1 MKNVWLKYTIY
12 RLGMFAILTTALGL
26 LGVPILFAVLL
37 AGMISFAISII
48 FLSKLRDEIS
58 KQLYEKRKN
67 TLGSGDPESDLEN
80 AQLDALEGN
89 AKKTPAKSKSE

>member
-1 MKNVWLKYTIY
+1 
-12 RLGMFAILTTALGL
+12 MFATLTTALGL

-37 AGMISFAISII
+37 AGMISFAVSII

-89 AKKTPAKSKSE
+89 AKKTPAKSKSK